1 MYDILH
7 LLNYIVEKY
16 SADADRLYV
25 TGQSAGTIR
34 AIGLMIDNP
43 DLFAG
48 AYLVAG
54 QADDAYTDKLA
65 ELADQNIWMICSGGD
80 VRSLPGMT
88 AIEDAVEAAGTDV
101 TDSGWSAELSE
112 EEQNELV
119 KEAEAA
125 GTTINFT
132 VLDSGSMIPDGVT
145 DADVTEHMNT
155 WRVAYS
161 ISEIR
166 NWLFQ
171 QTNE

>member
-1 MYDILH
+1 
-7 LLNYIVEKY
+7 
-16 SADADRLYV
+16 
-25 TGQSAGTIR
+25 
-34 AIGLMIDNP
+34 
-43 DLFAG
+43 
-48 AYLVAG
+48 
-54 QADDAYTDKLA
+54 
-65 ELADQNIWMICSGGD
+65 MICSGGD
-80 VRSLPGMT
+80 VRSYPGMT

-101 TDSGWSAELSE
+101 TDSSWSAELSE
-112 EEQNELV
+112 DEQNEKA
-119 KEAEAA
+119 KEAEAS
-125 GTTINFT
+125 GTSVNFT